1 MGCTNTDMGQFE
13 IHSSS
18 TPSRIPRPLEF
29 EDFKSL
35 ISEVQDYAIILLD
48 INGNITSW
56 NKGAEMIKGYKAD
69 EIIGRNFRIFYCQ
82 EDRADGL
89 PERLLA
95 TAMEKGHVLHEG
107 WRVRK
112 DGTRFWG
119 DITVTAVHNK
129 QGEVIGYLKMTRD
142 LTERKKAEDNYSN
155 FLEELS
161 QKNDELRESEERYHK
176 MVSELTDYVV
186 ISLDK
191 RGKILDWNKGAER
204 VKGYKAQEIV
214 GKNFRLFYTKEDK
227 EKKLPEALLKEASDK
242 GCVTN
247 EGWRIKKD
255 GTRYWGSVAITAL
268 HNEKGEIFGFSK
280 VTKDLTERK
289 IAEDK
294 LSSFADELMF
304 SNEELKKSEERY
316 HKMVSEVKDYAILM
330 LDKKGIIQNWNAG
343 AEFIKGYTAR
353 EAVGKSF
360 EMFYTE
366 EDQKNKLPHKLLD
379 EASRMGRVS
388 HEGWRVRKD
397 GSRFWGHVVITAL
410 HDLNNVIFGFSK
422 VTRDLTER
430 KKAEEQSKTDAIE
443 LERKNRS
450 LERLNS
456 EISSFAF
463 VASHDLKEPLRK
475 IQTFASRIP
484 EVINTPEAV
493 MGLLHKIS
501 GSAFRMQKLMED
513 LLTYSQVSANK
524 GNFHKVD
531 LNIVLDAVQK
541 DLELTISDRNAK
553 LKIEKLPAVSGIVF
567 QLEQLFLNLISN
579 ALKFSKPDVQPVITI
594 ASTTLRGN
602 EIPLGLSNDMKK
614 YYKITVADN
623 GIGFPEEHS
632 QKIFEVFQKLHD
644 NRAFAGSGVGLAI
657 VKRIMENH
665 GGLVMA
671 EGKPGIGA
679 TFTMF
684 FAE

>member
-1 MGCTNTDMGQFE
+1 M
-13 IHSSS
+13 
-18 TPSRIPRPLEF
+18 
-29 EDFKSL
+29 
-35 ISEVQDYAIILLD
+35 ISEVHDYAIVLLD
-48 INGNITSW
+48 INGTITSW

-69 EIIGRNFRIFYCQ
+69 EIIGRNFRVFYCQ
-82 EDRADGL
+82 EDRDDGL

-95 TAMEKGHVLHEG
+95 IAMEKGRSRHEG
-107 WRVRK
+107 WRARK

-119 DITVTAVHNK
+119 DVTVTAVHDK
-129 QGEVIGYLKMTRD
+129 QGEVIGYLKITRD
-142 LTERKKAEDNYSN
+142 LTERKKTEDNNSN

-176 MVSELTDYVV
+176 MVSEVTDYVV

-204 VKGYKAQEIV
+204 VKGYKAEEIV
-214 GKNFRLFYTKEDK
+214 GKNFRLFYTNEDK

-242 GCVTN
+242 GSVTN
-247 EGWRIKKD
+247 EGWRIRK
-255 GTRYWGSVAITAL
+255 GGARYWGSVAITAL
-268 HNEKGEIFGFSK
+268 HNERGEIFGFSK
-280 VTKDLTERK
+280 VTKDLTEKK

-294 LSSFADELMF
+294 LSNFADELMF

-316 HKMVSEVKDYAILM
+316 HKMVAEVKDYAILM
-330 LDKKGIIQNWNAG
+330 LDKKGVIQNWNAG
-343 AEFIKGYTAR
+343 AEFIKGYTAS

-366 EDQKNKLPHKLLD
+366 EDQKNQLPNILLE
-379 EASRMGRVS
+379 EASRVGRVS

-410 HDLNNVIFGFSK
+410 HDLNNTIIGFSK

-430 KKAEEQSKTDAIE
+430 KKAEDQSKANAVE
-443 LERKNRS
+443 MERKNRS
-450 LERLNS
+450 LERLNA
-456 EISSFAF
+456 EISSFAY

-484 EVINTPEAV
+484 DVINTPNAV
-493 MGLLHKIS
+493 MELLHKIT
-501 GSAFRMQKLMED
+501 GSASRMQKLMED
-513 LLTYSQVSANK
+513 LLAYSQVSSSNNYAQE
-524 GNFHKVD
+524 VD
-531 LNIVLDAVQK
+531 LNVLMDTVKK
-541 DLELTISDRNAK
+541 DLELTISDKNAQ
-553 LKIEKLPAVSGIVF
+553 LNMDRLPTINGISF
-567 QLEQLFLNLISN
+567 QLEQLFLNLLSN
-579 ALKFSKPDVQPVITI
+579 SLKFSKPDVPPIINITS
-594 ASTTLRGN
+594 STLQGK

-614 YYKITVADN
+614 YYKIAVSDN

-632 QKIFEVFQKLHD
+632 QKVFEVFLKLHD
-644 NRAFAGSGVGLAI
+644 KRAISGSGVGLAI

-671 EGKPGIGA
+671 EGKPEIGA

-684 FAE
+684 FPA